1 MVVREEQRHEEL
13 PRTRPR
19 RVLAVTRQ
27 PHRPRPRR
35 RRFHIAALFAAAVY
49 FGAAFVAYELFRSAW
64 FGETPAAAVDVDEA
78 AAEAEPAAAP
88 AASTRDRAAMRAL
101 AAGAQQSVYVVEGG
115 GGRGS
120 GFVAWTSGG
129 NSYVIGAYRTFE
141 PMLTEGGRTVFVR
154 RGSQFWTGS
163 VVRAHKANG
172 LVLIRVDTLLERPLW
187 QQRRRVTKLR
197 PGATA
202 LVVPAGPDAPV
213 GEGTARA
220 QARGRVPVQAPVN
233 RLNVGAPVLDADGGL
248 AGVVT
253 ETRPAGINL
262 VVPIEG
268 ACEAG
273 IRRCG

>member
-1 MVVREEQRHEEL
+1 MVVREEQRHEEP
-13 PRTRPR
+13 PRTRPQR
-19 RVLAVTRQ
+19 AVEVTRQ
-27 PHRPRPRR
+27 PRRPRR
-35 RRFHIAALFAAAVY
+35 RRFHVAALFAAAVY
-49 FGAAFVAYELFRSAW
+49 FGAAYVAYELGRSAW
-64 FGETPAAAVDVDEA
+64 YGEKPAAGVEVDEA
-78 AAEAEPAAAP
+78 AAEAEPAPAP

-101 AAGAQQSVYVVEGG
+101 ASRAQQSVYVVESDRS
-115 GGRGS
+115 GRGS

-129 NSYVIGAYRTFE
+129 SSFVIAAHRTFD

-163 VVRAHKANG
+163 IVRAHKPNG

-187 QQRRRVTKLR
+187 QQRRPITRLR
-197 PGATA
+197 SGAPA

-213 GEGTARA
+213 VEGTARA
-220 QARGRVPVQAPVN
+220 QARGRIPVAAAAH
-233 RLNVGAPVLDADGGL
+233 RLNVGAPVLGADGTL

-253 ETRPAGINL
+253 ETRPGGINL
-262 VVPIEG
+262 VVPING